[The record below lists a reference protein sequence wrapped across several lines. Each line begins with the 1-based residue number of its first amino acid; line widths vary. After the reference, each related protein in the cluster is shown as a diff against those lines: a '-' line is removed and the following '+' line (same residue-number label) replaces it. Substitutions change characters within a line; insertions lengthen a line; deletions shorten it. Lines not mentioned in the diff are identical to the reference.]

1 MEGCLRSLRSL
12 ANHPFTEILRIS
24 KVPFISSLAPPAP
37 SAGVGAL
44 KSFMKYD
51 KKWGGGAKL
60 AASKQVKQLQI
71 ALLCLL
77 YLSTNKNPN
86 AKLAVSKQV
95 KQLTGSPTHLLLEVA
110 DGEPDK

>member
-60 AASKQVKQLQI
+60 AASKQVKQWTKPSSSRICFYRTQVS
-71 ALLCLL
+71 
-77 YLSTNKNPN
+77 LSD
-86 AKLAVSKQV
+86 LWV
-95 KQLTGSPTHLLLEVA
+95 
-110 DGEPDK
+110 

>member
-1 MEGCLRSLRSL
+1 M
-12 ANHPFTEILRIS
+12 FQIILHTIVLMS

-60 AASKQVKQLQI
+60 AASKQVTEKRQI
-71 ALLCLL
+71 
-77 YLSTNKNPN
+77 
-86 AKLAVSKQV
+86 
-95 KQLTGSPTHLLLEVA
+95 
-110 DGEPDK
+110 

>member
-60 AASKQVKQLQI
+60 AASKQVKQL
-71 ALLCLL
+71 
-77 YLSTNKNPN
+77 
-86 AKLAVSKQV
+86 
-95 KQLTGSPTHLLLEVA
+95 TGSPTHLLLEVA
-110 DGEPDK
+110 DGEPDL

>member
-60 AASKQVKQLQI
+60 AASKQVKQL
-71 ALLCLL
+71 
-77 YLSTNKNPN
+77 
-86 AKLAVSKQV
+86 
-95 KQLTGSPTHLLLEVA
+95 TGSPIPNLLA
-110 DGEPDK
+110 TGSGRRGT

>member
-60 AASKQVKQLQI
+60 AASKQVKQLR
-71 ALLCLL
+71 
-77 YLSTNKNPN
+77 
-86 AKLAVSKQV
+86 
-95 KQLTGSPTHLLLEVA
+95 GSPTHLLLEVA

>member
-60 AASKQVKQLQI
+60 AASKQVKQLTKPRFSFPEQF
-71 ALLCLL
+71 
-77 YLSTNKNPN
+77 KR
-86 AKLAVSKQV
+86 
-95 KQLTGSPTHLLLEVA
+95 
-110 DGEPDK
+110 

>member
-1 MEGCLRSLRSL
+1 MEGCLRNLRSL
-12 ANHPFTEILRIS
+12 ANDPFTKILRIS

-60 AASKQVKQLQI
+60 AASKQVKQL
-71 ALLCLL
+71 
-77 YLSTNKNPN
+77 
-86 AKLAVSKQV
+86 
-95 KQLTGSPTHLLLEVA
+95 TGSPIPNPLASGSGRRGT
-110 DGEPDK
+110 